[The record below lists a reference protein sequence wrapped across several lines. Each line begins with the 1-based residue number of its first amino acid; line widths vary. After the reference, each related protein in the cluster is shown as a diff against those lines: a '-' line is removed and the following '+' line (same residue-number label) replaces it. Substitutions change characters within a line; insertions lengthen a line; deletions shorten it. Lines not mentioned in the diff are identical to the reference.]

1 MTDSPVPIIPFARD
15 FVASDD
21 ERLFAFI
28 DSLRSSVSAKV
39 TAGQQRGL
47 SLSEIVVEVREMVRF
62 AEEDPDL
69 PSPFPAHAY
78 KAISRQ
84 AVAWCIEAY
93 QPLVFAGGNELCAD
107 INALQTRPN
116 SEVPPLAH
124 DDIAGRR
131 SAPIQLRTP

>member
-1 MTDSPVPIIPFARD
+1 MTDSPVPIIPFAGD
-15 FVASDD
+15 FIASDD

-28 DSLRSSVSAKV
+28 DSLRKSVNAKV
-39 TAGQQRGL
+39 IAGQRRGL

-69 PSPFPAHAY
+69 PTPFPVHAS

-93 QPLVFAGGNELCAD
+93 QPLVFTGGNEFIGEAAVQPAPLP
-107 INALQTRPN
+107 IN
-116 SEVPPLAH
+116 
-124 DDIAGRR
+124 
-131 SAPIQLRTP
+131 

>member
-1 MTDSPVPIIPFARD
+1 MSDSQVPVPPFAGD

-21 ERLFAFI
+21 ERLVGFT
-28 DSLRSSVSAKV
+28 DSLRNSVTAKV
-39 TAGQQRGL
+39 TAGQRRGL

-69 PSPFPAHAY
+69 PTPFTAHAS

-93 QPLVFAGGNELCAD
+93 QPLVFTGRAGL
-107 INALQTRPN
+107 
-116 SEVPPLAH
+116 VPDSGDP
-124 DDIAGRR
+124 
-131 SAPIQLRTP
+131 SAPSSEITL

>member
-1 MTDSPVPIIPFARD
+1 MSDSPLPINPFAGE
-15 FVASDD
+15 FKPSDD

-28 DSLRSSVSAKV
+28 DSLRKSVTAKV

-62 AEEDPDL
+62 AEEDPNL
-69 PSPFPAHAY
+69 PTPFSAHAS

-93 QPLVFAGGNELCAD
+93 QPLVFTGLAGFS
-107 INALQTRPN
+107 P
-116 SEVPPLAH
+116 
-124 DDIAGRR
+124 DDAPAR
-131 SAPIQLRTP
+131 SPGGTP